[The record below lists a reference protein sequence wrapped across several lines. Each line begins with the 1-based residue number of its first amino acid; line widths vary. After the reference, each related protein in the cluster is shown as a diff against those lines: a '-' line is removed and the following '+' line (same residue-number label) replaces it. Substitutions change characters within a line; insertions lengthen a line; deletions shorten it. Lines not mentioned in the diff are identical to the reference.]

1 MPTPKRKVSV
11 TLDEDLVA
19 ALESDGGGLSAR
31 VNAAL
36 RADLAR
42 RKREDALG
50 ELLKRLDAEHGPLD
64 SADDEAEIARL
75 MTLLGGGASRGER
88 AAG

>member
-11 TLDEDLVA
+11 TLDEDLVTA
-19 ALESDGGGLSAR
+19 IEEDGDGLSAR

-36 RADLAR
+36 RADAAQR
-42 RKREDALG
+42 RRQQALG
-50 ELLKRLDAEHGPLD
+50 DLLNRLDAEHGPLD
-64 SADDEAEIARL
+64 SAEDEAEIARL
-75 MTLLGGGASRGER
+75 MTLLGGPNSGER